1 MGQQEKKK
9 KKESMRKCGQCGCGL
24 SKPEETI
31 QFVCNKK
38 ETGDLHLKSGLLT
51 KMKKTPSVLLQI
63 NTKSAFMTFYVLSL
77 S

>member
-1 MGQQEKKK
+1 MGQQEEKN
-9 KKESMRKCGQCGCGL
+9 ESMRKCGQCGCGL

-38 ETGDLHLKSGLLT
+38 EMGDLHLKSGLLT
-51 KMKKTPSVLLQI
+51 KMKKIPSVLLQI
-63 NTKSAFMTFYVLSL
+63 NTKLAFMTFYVLSV